1 MERPTGNG
9 GGKCTCKC
17 SKCYSVSAE
26 NRRLKRKMD
35 NLKKMI
41 DYLEGEKTRA
51 RVAELNKV
59 REQEIKDHRW
69 VAQHRKKHHSESGAR
84 EIEKVVDSK
93 CESVPLFSSFTPTEG
108 NIFTHKCRRHS
119 SSGINKKYDDY
130 VERAKRR
137 KKLYKEERY

>member
-9 GGKCTCKC
+9 GGKCTCKG
-17 SKCYSVSAE
+17 SKCNSVSAE
-26 NRRLKRKMD
+26 NRRLKMMMD

-59 REQEIKDHRW
+59 REQEIKDHCW

-93 CESVPLFSSFTPTEG
+93 CESVPLFSSFTYGREQFYSLMPTTL
-108 NIFTHKCRRHS
+108 IIRHQQE
-119 SSGINKKYDDY
+119 I
-130 VERAKRR
+130 
-137 KKLYKEERY
+137 